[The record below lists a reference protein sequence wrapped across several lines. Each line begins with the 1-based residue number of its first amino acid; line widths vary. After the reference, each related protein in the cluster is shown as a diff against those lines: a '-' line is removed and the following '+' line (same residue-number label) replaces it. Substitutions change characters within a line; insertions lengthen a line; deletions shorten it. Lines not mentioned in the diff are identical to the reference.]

1 MLELTKIQNLLICE
15 ILRLNISRKRR
26 TFFTKKF

>member
-26 TFFTKKF
+26 TFSAKKF